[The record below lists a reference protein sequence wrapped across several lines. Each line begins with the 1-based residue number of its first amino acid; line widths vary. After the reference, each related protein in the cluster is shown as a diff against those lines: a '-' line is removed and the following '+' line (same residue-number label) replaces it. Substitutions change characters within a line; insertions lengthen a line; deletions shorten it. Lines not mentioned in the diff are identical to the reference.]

1 MLSGLSLLTLGN
13 RVGHA
18 TNEQQHDA
26 LAARAMKGFW
36 VAIERSAATNQPT
49 VEITMIVSKM
59 MRASLLAA
67 VALAVPATAE
77 EIHELLGPGRTRD
90 ISRAQ
95 ELLRSDPKLVSARDA
110 QLQQTPL
117 QIAARYGPVEMVDL
131 LIRMKADV
139 NATAYNGF
147 TPLHVTESKDIAA
160 LLINAGADLDK
171 QDNWGKTPLQK
182 AAQSGLTPVVEAILE
197 SGYPCDLTSAVM
209 LGKRDLAIRLVKEN
223 PAALKR
229 RHATAN
235 LWGGDTPL
243 AVAAGQGDLELVKVF
258 LDAGA
263 DVNEGTVM
271 PNAGLGKATALT
283 NAVWG
288 GHKEVVELLLRR
300 GASTEVV
307 GGKFYRTILD
317 YARANSPPEI
327 VSLLENPP
335 R

>member
-1 MLSGLSLLTLGN
+1 MCEAQEVTVMLSK
-13 RVGHA
+13 V
-18 TNEQQHDA
+18 
-26 LAARAMKGFW
+26 
-36 VAIERSAATNQPT
+36 
-49 VEITMIVSKM
+49 
-59 MRASLLAA
+59 MRASLLAV
-67 VALAVPATAE
+67 VALAVPAAAG
-77 EIHELLGPGRTRD
+77 EIHELLGPGSTRD

-110 QLQQTPL
+110 RLQETPL
-117 QIAARYGPVEMVDL
+117 HVAAQSGPVEMVDL

-147 TPLHVTESKDIAA
+147 TPLHVTEAKDIAA
-160 LLINAGADLDK
+160 LLIKAGADLDK
-171 QDNWGKTPLQK
+171 PDNWGKTPLQA
-182 AAQSGLTPVVEAILE
+182 AAQHGLTPVVEAILE

-209 LGKRDLAIRLVKEN
+209 LGKRELAIRLARDN
-223 PAALKR
+223 PAALTP
-229 RHATAN
+229 RHARAN

-263 DVNEGTVM
+263 DVNDGTVM

-300 GASTEVV
+300 GASTEAA

-317 YARANSPPEI
+317 YARANSRPEI
-327 VSLLENPP
+327 VSLLEKPP

>member
-1 MLSGLSLLTLGN
+1 MCEAQEVTVMLSK
-13 RVGHA
+13 V
-18 TNEQQHDA
+18 
-26 LAARAMKGFW
+26 
-36 VAIERSAATNQPT
+36 
-49 VEITMIVSKM
+49 
-59 MRASLLAA
+59 MRASLLAV
-67 VALAVPATAE
+67 VALAVPAAAG
-77 EIHELLGPGRTRD
+77 EIHELLGPGSTRD

-110 QLQQTPL
+110 RLQETPL
-117 QIAARYGPVEMVDL
+117 HVVAQSGPVEMVDL

-147 TPLHVTESKDIAA
+147 TPLHVTEAKDIAA
-160 LLINAGADLDK
+160 LLIKAGADLDK
-171 QDNWGKTPLQK
+171 PDNWGKTPLQA
-182 AAQSGLTPVVEAILE
+182 AAQRGLMPVVEAILE

-209 LGKRDLAIRLVKEN
+209 LGKRELAIRLARDN
-223 PAALKR
+223 PAALKP
-229 RHATAN
+229 RHARAN

-263 DVNEGTVM
+263 DVNDGTVM
-271 PNAGLGKATALT
+271 PNAGFGKATALT

-300 GASTEVV
+300 GASTEAA

-317 YARANSPPEI
+317 YARANSRPEI
-327 VSLLENPP
+327 VSLLEKPP

>member
-1 MLSGLSLLTLGN
+1 MRGLRIKWEATRERDRWQRGSEVALVAEPLRSRGIAQRT
-13 RVGHA
+13 VG
-18 TNEQQHDA
+18 
-26 LAARAMKGFW
+26 
-36 VAIERSAATNQPT
+36 I
-49 VEITMIVSKM
+49 IMIVSKAM
-59 MRASLLAA
+59 SASLLAV
-67 VALAVPATAE
+67 VALAVPATAG
-77 EIHELLGPGRTRD
+77 EIHELLGPGSTRD

-95 ELLRSDPKLVSARDA
+95 ELLVSDPKLVSSRDA
-110 QLQQTPL
+110 HLQETPL
-117 QIAARYGPVEMVDL
+117 HIAARFGPVEMVEL

-147 TPLHVTESKDIAA
+147 TPLHLTNTKDIAA
-160 LLINAGADLDK
+160 LLIRAGADLGKRDS
-171 QDNWGKTPLQK
+171 WGKTPLQT
-182 AAQSGLTPVVEAILE
+182 AAQLGLVPVVEAILE

-209 LGKRDLAIRLVKEN
+209 LGKRELAIQLVREN

-229 RHATAN
+229 RYATMN

-243 AVAAGQGDLELVKVF
+243 AVAAGQGDFELVKVF

-263 DVNEGTVM
+263 DVNDGTEM
-271 PNAGLGKATALT
+271 PNAGFGKATALT

-300 GASTEVV
+300 GASTDVT
-307 GGKFYRTILD
+307 GGKFYGTILD

>member
-1 MLSGLSLLTLGN
+1 MNAGWCDGRLRGI
-13 RVGHA
+13 A
-18 TNEQQHDA
+18 
-26 LAARAMKGFW
+26 
-36 VAIERSAATNQPT
+36 QPT
-49 VEITMIVSKM
+49 VGITMIVSKVM
-59 MRASLLAA
+59 SASLLAA
-67 VALAVPATAE
+67 VALAVPATAG
-77 EIHELLGPGRTRD
+77 EIHELLGPGSTRD
-90 ISRAQ
+90 IPRAQ
-95 ELLRSDPKLVSARDA
+95 ELLRSDRKLVSARDA
-110 QLQQTPL
+110 HLQETPL
-117 QIAARYGPVEMVDL
+117 HIVARFGPVEMVEL

-147 TPLHVTESKDIAA
+147 TPLHLTEAKDIAA
-160 LLINAGADLDK
+160 LLIRAGADLDK
-171 QDNWGKTPLQK
+171 RDNWGKTPLRT
-182 AAQSGLTPVVEAILE
+182 AAQRGLAPVVEAILE

-209 LGKRDLAIRLVKEN
+209 LGKRELAIRLAREN

-229 RHATAN
+229 RHATMN

-263 DVNEGTVM
+263 DVNDGTVM
-271 PNAGLGKATALT
+271 PNAGSGKATALT

-300 GASTEVV
+300 GASTDVV

-317 YARANSPPEI
+317 YARANSRPEI

>member
-1 MLSGLSLLTLGN
+1 MCEAQEVTVMLSK
-13 RVGHA
+13 V
-18 TNEQQHDA
+18 
-26 LAARAMKGFW
+26 
-36 VAIERSAATNQPT
+36 
-49 VEITMIVSKM
+49 
-59 MRASLLAA
+59 MRASLLAV
-67 VALAVPATAE
+67 VALAVPAAAG
-77 EIHELLGPGRTRD
+77 EIHELLGPGSTRD

-110 QLQQTPL
+110 RLQETPL
-117 QIAARYGPVEMVDL
+117 HVVAQSGPVEMVDL

-147 TPLHVTESKDIAA
+147 TPLHVTEAKDIAA
-160 LLINAGADLDK
+160 LLIKAGADLDK
-171 QDNWGKTPLQK
+171 PDNWGKTPLQA
-182 AAQSGLTPVVEAILE
+182 AAQRGLTPVVEAILE

-209 LGKRDLAIRLVKEN
+209 LGKRELAIRLARDN
-223 PAALKR
+223 PAALTP
-229 RHATAN
+229 RHARAN

-263 DVNEGTVM
+263 DVNDGTVM
-271 PNAGLGKATALT
+271 PNAGFGKATALT

-317 YARANSPPEI
+317 YARANSRPEI
-327 VSLLENPP
+327 VSLLEKPP

>member
-1 MLSGLSLLTLGN
+1 MCEAQEVTVMLSK
-13 RVGHA
+13 V
-18 TNEQQHDA
+18 
-26 LAARAMKGFW
+26 
-36 VAIERSAATNQPT
+36 
-49 VEITMIVSKM
+49 
-59 MRASLLAA
+59 MRASLLAV
-67 VALAVPATAE
+67 VALAVPAAAG
-77 EIHELLGPGRTRD
+77 EIHELLGPGSTRD

-110 QLQQTPL
+110 RLQETPL
-117 QIAARYGPVEMVDL
+117 HVAAQSGPVEMVDF

-147 TPLHVTESKDIAA
+147 TPLHVTEAKDIAA
-160 LLINAGADLDK
+160 LLIKAGADLDK
-171 QDNWGKTPLQK
+171 PDNWGKTPLQA
-182 AAQSGLTPVVEAILE
+182 AAQRGLTPVVEAILE

-209 LGKRDLAIRLVKEN
+209 LGKRELAIRLARDN
-223 PAALKR
+223 PAALKP
-229 RHATAN
+229 RHATVN

-263 DVNEGTVM
+263 DVNDGTVM
-271 PNAGLGKATALT
+271 PNAGFGKATALT

-317 YARANSPPEI
+317 YARANSGPEI
-327 VSLLENPP
+327 VSLLEKPP

>member
-1 MLSGLSLLTLGN
+1 
-13 RVGHA
+13 
-18 TNEQQHDA
+18 
-26 LAARAMKGFW
+26 
-36 VAIERSAATNQPT
+36 
-49 VEITMIVSKM
+49 MIVSKT

-67 VALAVPATAE
+67 VAFAVPATAG
-77 EIHELLGPGRTRD
+77 EIHELLGAGSPRD

-95 ELLRSDPKLVSARDA
+95 ELLRSDPMLVWARDA
-110 QLQQTPL
+110 HLQETPL
-117 QIAARYGPVEMVDL
+117 HIVARFGPVEMVDL

-147 TPLHVTESKDIAA
+147 TPLHVTEAKDIAV
-160 LLINAGADLDK
+160 LLIKAGADLDK
-171 QDNWGKTPLQK
+171 RDNWGKTPLQT
-182 AAQSGLTPVVEAILE
+182 AAQHGSVPVVEAILE

-209 LGKRDLAIRLVKEN
+209 LGKRELAIRLAREN

-243 AVAAGQGDLELVKVF
+243 AVAAGQGDLELVKAF

-263 DVNEGTVM
+263 EVNDETVM
-271 PNAGLGKATALT
+271 PNAGFGKATALT
-283 NAVWG
+283 NAVWA
-288 GHKEVVELLLRR
+288 GHKDVVELLLRR
-300 GASTEVV
+300 GASTDVV

-327 VSLLENPP
+327 VSLLETPP

>member
-1 MLSGLSLLTLGN
+1 M
-13 RVGHA
+13 REPWEV
-18 TNEQQHDA
+18 
-26 LAARAMKGFW
+26 
-36 VAIERSAATNQPT
+36 
-49 VEITMIVSKM
+49 TMIVSKV
-59 MRASLLAA
+59 MRASLLAV
-67 VALAVPATAE
+67 VALTMPATAG
-77 EIHELLGPGRTRD
+77 EIHELLGPGSTRD

-95 ELLRSDPKLVSARDA
+95 ELLRSDPKLASARDGH
-110 QLQQTPL
+110 LQETPL
-117 QIAARYGPVEMVDL
+117 HIVARFGPVEMVEL

-147 TPLHVTESKDIAA
+147 TPLHVTEAKDIAA
-160 LLINAGADLDK
+160 LLIRAGADLDK
-171 QDNWGKTPLQK
+171 RDNWGKTPLQK

-197 SGYPCDLTSAVM
+197 SGYPCDLTSAVI
-209 LGKRDLAIRLVKEN
+209 LGKRELAIQLAREK
-223 PAALKR
+223 PSALKR

-243 AVAAGQGDLELVKVF
+243 AVAAGRGDLELVKVF

-263 DVNEGTVM
+263 DVNDGTAM

-283 NAVWG
+283 KAVWG

-300 GASTEVV
+300 GASTDVV

-317 YARANSPPEI
+317 YARANSRPEI

>member
-1 MLSGLSLLTLGN
+1 MS
-13 RVGHA
+13 
-18 TNEQQHDA
+18 
-26 LAARAMKGFW
+26 
-36 VAIERSAATNQPT
+36 
-49 VEITMIVSKM
+49 VSKLM
-59 MRASLLAA
+59 SASLLAA
-67 VALAVPATAE
+67 VVALTLPAIAE
-77 EIHELLGPGRTRD
+77 EIHELLGPGGTRD

-110 QLQQTPL
+110 HLQETPL
-117 QIAARYGPVEMVDL
+117 HIVARFGPVEMVEL

-147 TPLHVTESKDIAA
+147 TPLHLAEAKDIAA
-160 LLINAGADLDK
+160 LLIRAGADLDK
-171 QDNWGKTPLQK
+171 PDNLGKTPLQA
-182 AAQSGLTPVVEAILE
+182 AAQRGLAPVVEAILE

-209 LGKRDLAIRLVKEN
+209 LGKRELAIRLAREN

-229 RHATAN
+229 QRATAN
-235 LWGGDTPL
+235 LWGADTPL
-243 AVAAGQGDLELVKVF
+243 AVAAGRGDFELVKIF

-263 DVNEGTVM
+263 DVNDVTVM
-271 PNAGLGKATALT
+271 PNAGFGKATALT

-317 YARANSPPEI
+317 YARANSGPEI

>member
-1 MLSGLSLLTLGN
+1 
-13 RVGHA
+13 
-18 TNEQQHDA
+18 
-26 LAARAMKGFW
+26 
-36 VAIERSAATNQPT
+36 
-49 VEITMIVSKM
+49 VEIIMMVSKVM
-59 MRASLLAA
+59 SASLLAA
-67 VALAVPATAE
+67 VALAIPANAG
-77 EIHELLGPGRTRD
+77 EIHELLGTGSTRD
-90 ISRAQ
+90 TSRAQ
-95 ELLRSDPKLVSARDA
+95 ELLRSDPKLVSARDEH
-110 QLQQTPL
+110 LQETPL
-117 QIAARYGPVEMVDL
+117 HIAARLGPLEMVEL
-131 LIRMKADV
+131 LLKMKADV

-147 TPLHVTESKDIAA
+147 TPLHLTEAKDIAA
-160 LLINAGADLDK
+160 LLIRAGADLDK
-171 QDNWGKTPLQK
+171 RDNWGKTPLQA
-182 AAQSGLTPVVEAILE
+182 AAQRGLAPVVEAILE

-209 LGKRDLAIRLVKEN
+209 LGKRELAIRHAREN

-229 RHATAN
+229 QHATAN

-243 AVAAGQGDLELVKVF
+243 AVAAGRGDFELVKVF

-263 DVNEGTVM
+263 DVNDGTVM
-271 PNAGLGKATALT
+271 PNAGFGKATALT

-317 YARANSPPEI
+317 YARANSRPEI